1 MLARCACRLS
11 QAGSGQ
17 ALSRVTSPN
26 KPMKRVM
33 FACKRNSCRSQMAE
47 GFARSLGAGSFEVVS
62 AGLESS
68 IVNSTA
74 VEVMREAGID
84 ISGQTS
90 KPLSDF
96 QPVNFDVV
104 ISLCGCGVNLPEG
117 WTSRE
122 LFEDWFIDDPDGQP
136 IEKFRAAR
144 DEIKQR
150 VQKLLESQKALT
162 REHAPTR

>member
-1 MLARCACRLS
+1 
-11 QAGSGQ
+11 
-17 ALSRVTSPN
+17 
-26 KPMKRVM
+26 MKRVM

-47 GFARSLGAGSFEVVS
+47 GFARSMGAGSLEVVS

-68 IVNSTA
+68 TVSSTA

-90 KPLSDF
+90 KPISDF

-122 LFEDWFIDDPDGQP
+122 LFEDWFVDDPDGQS

-150 VQKLLESQKALT
+150 VQELLKSQKALT

>member
-1 MLARCACRLS
+1 
-11 QAGSGQ
+11 
-17 ALSRVTSPN
+17 
-26 KPMKRVM
+26 MKRVL

-47 GFARSLGAGSFEVVS
+47 GFARTLGAGSIDVVS
-62 AGLESS
+62 AGLEASK
-68 IVNSTA
+68 VNSTA

-84 ISGQTS
+84 ISDQSS
-90 KPLSDF
+90 KPIADF
-96 QPVNFDVV
+96 APENFDIV

-136 IEKFRAAR
+136 IQKFREAR

-150 VQKLLESQKALT
+150 VIELLDSTKVKKETAT
-162 REHAPTR
+162 AC

>member
-1 MLARCACRLS
+1 
-11 QAGSGQ
+11 
-17 ALSRVTSPN
+17 
-26 KPMKRVM
+26 M

-104 ISLCGCGVNLPEG
+104 ISLCGCGVIFQKDGRRESC
-117 WTSRE
+117 SRTG
-122 LFEDWFIDDPDGQP
+122 LLTIQTASQSRSFEQR
-136 IEKFRAAR
+136 ETRLRSVFRNCSSP
-144 DEIKQR
+144 K
-150 VQKLLESQKALT
+150 K
-162 REHAPTR
+162 H